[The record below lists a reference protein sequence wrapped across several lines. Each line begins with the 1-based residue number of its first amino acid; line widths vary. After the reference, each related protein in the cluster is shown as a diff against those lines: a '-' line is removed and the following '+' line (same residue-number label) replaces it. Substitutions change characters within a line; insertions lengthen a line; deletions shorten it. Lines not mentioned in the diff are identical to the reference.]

1 MLLIPP
7 TLGLVHQLKFI
18 LEQPFVICAL
28 DNRARLARN
37 LLAALLFIAFRAVM
51 AVSIPSIALG
61 ALLFRGGKPCTWE
74 SGASYYAYMTGQTL
88 ITPVKTGSL
97 IVWQA
102 MTIWLTVLLVSILF
116 LSINLSCE
124 SHQLGSIL
132 SWGVCLLAL
141 WMCSFPVTPKLYRLQ
156 KSVSFS
162 VNRIAENTVWRH
174 FLSGICILFLESLF
188 LHFAVTRKDFFK
200 VKNSFIRLLL
210 RDIKNYIR
218 TNRFFLIAEAALF
231 LIGCMIADM
240 QKPDSYGK
248 YTTIQYYMQIFRGC
262 YPFTDARTEVF
273 QVPLTWFT
281 LMYFCI
287 YTALLYPIRDASGAG
302 IHVLLRA
309 KSRALWWFSKCLAL
323 TVWNLLYFA
332 VGFCSV
338 CVFCFFTNGLSC
350 FTILPY
356 DVLPC
361 DALTCLLPFG
371 FALAISLLAF
381 CLCIFCSFV
390 WGQVFAISCLVAVSF
405 TEFPSP
411 FLCYAMLIRCRAMSP
426 AGFDERAGLLFYLI
440 FAGIVC
446 FIGMFLFL
454 QLDLFPG
461 LQRRPQ

>member
-28 DNRARLARN
+28 DNRSRLARN

-61 ALLFRGGKPCTWE
+61 ALLFRGSKPCTWE

-132 SWGVCLLAL
+132 SWGVCL
-141 WMCSFPVTPKLYRLQ
+141 
-156 KSVSFS
+156 
-162 VNRIAENTVWRH
+162 
-174 FLSGICILFLESLF
+174 
-188 LHFAVTRKDFFK
+188 
-200 VKNSFIRLLL
+200 
-210 RDIKNYIR
+210 
-218 TNRFFLIAEAALF
+218 
-231 LIGCMIADM
+231 
-240 QKPDSYGK
+240 
-248 YTTIQYYMQIFRGC
+248 
-262 YPFTDARTEVF
+262 
-273 QVPLTWFT
+273 
-281 LMYFCI
+281 
-287 YTALLYPIRDASGAG
+287 
-302 IHVLLRA
+302 
-309 KSRALWWFSKCLAL
+309 AL

-350 FTILPY
+350 FTILPH

>member
-1 MLLIPP
+1 MAKH
-7 TLGLVHQLKFI
+7 VWVNI
-18 LEQPFVICAL
+18 LETGFLCYTLYQRIVTI
-28 DNRARLARN
+28 RVAR
-37 LLAALLFIAFRAVM
+37 
-51 AVSIPSIALG
+51 P
-61 ALLFRGGKPCTWE
+61 TE
-74 SGASYYAYMTGQTL
+74 
-88 ITPVKTGSL
+88 
-97 IVWQA
+97 IV
-102 MTIWLTVLLVSILF
+102 
-116 LSINLSCE
+116 N
-124 SHQLGSIL
+124 
-132 SWGVCLLAL
+132 
-141 WMCSFPVTPKLYRLQ
+141 
-156 KSVSFS
+156 
-162 VNRIAENTVWRH
+162 
-174 FLSGICILFLESLF
+174 
-188 LHFAVTRKDFFK
+188 D
-200 VKNSFIRLLL
+200 
-210 RDIKNYIR
+210 D
-218 TNRFFLIAEAALF
+218 
-231 LIGCMIADM
+231 
-240 QKPDSYGK
+240 
-248 YTTIQYYMQIFRGC
+248 
-262 YPFTDARTEVF
+262 
-273 QVPLTWFT
+273 
-281 LMYFCI
+281 
-287 YTALLYPIRDASGAG
+287 
-302 IHVLLRA
+302 
-309 KSRALWWFSKCLAL
+309 KCLAL

>member
-1 MLLIPP
+1 M
-7 TLGLVHQLKFI
+7 
-18 LEQPFVICAL
+18 
-28 DNRARLARN
+28 
-37 LLAALLFIAFRAVM
+37 
-51 AVSIPSIALG
+51 
-61 ALLFRGGKPCTWE
+61 
-74 SGASYYAYMTGQTL
+74 
-88 ITPVKTGSL
+88 
-97 IVWQA
+97 
-102 MTIWLTVLLVSILF
+102 
-116 LSINLSCE
+116 
-124 SHQLGSIL
+124 
-132 SWGVCLLAL
+132 
-141 WMCSFPVTPKLYRLQ
+141 
-156 KSVSFS
+156 
-162 VNRIAENTVWRH
+162 
-174 FLSGICILFLESLF
+174 
-188 LHFAVTRKDFFK
+188 
-200 VKNSFIRLLL
+200 KNSFIRLLL

-390 WGQVFAISCLVAVSF
+390 WGQVFAIGNGF
-405 TEFPSP
+405 TVVRFIFCRKP
-411 FLCYAMLIRCRAMSP
+411 FCIRHNLCHK
-426 AGFDERAGLLFYLI
+426 GAGLLND
-440 FAGIVC
+440 FAHDG
-446 FIGMFLFL
+446 FSNFFRLRLAAWNFWG
-454 QLDLFPG
+454 G
-461 LQRRPQ
+461 

>member
-1 MLLIPP
+1 
-7 TLGLVHQLKFI
+7 
-18 LEQPFVICAL
+18 
-28 DNRARLARN
+28 
-37 LLAALLFIAFRAVM
+37 
-51 AVSIPSIALG
+51 
-61 ALLFRGGKPCTWE
+61 
-74 SGASYYAYMTGQTL
+74 
-88 ITPVKTGSL
+88 
-97 IVWQA
+97 
-102 MTIWLTVLLVSILF
+102 
-116 LSINLSCE
+116 
-124 SHQLGSIL
+124 
-132 SWGVCLLAL
+132 
-141 WMCSFPVTPKLYRLQ
+141 
-156 KSVSFS
+156 
-162 VNRIAENTVWRH
+162 
-174 FLSGICILFLESLF
+174 
-188 LHFAVTRKDFFK
+188 
-200 VKNSFIRLLL
+200 
-210 RDIKNYIR
+210 
-218 TNRFFLIAEAALF
+218 
-231 LIGCMIADM
+231 
-240 QKPDSYGK
+240 
-248 YTTIQYYMQIFRGC
+248 MQIFRGC

-411 FLCYAMLIRCRAMSP
+411 FLCYLPVGFALCPTVKHLLGLSHLQCGSTDSNCCRWP
-426 AGFDERAGLLFYLI
+426 PTAGAACCSCWVVR
-440 FAGIVC
+440 V
-446 FIGMFLFL
+446 
-454 QLDLFPG
+454 
-461 LQRRPQ
+461 

>member
-1 MLLIPP
+1 
-7 TLGLVHQLKFI
+7 
-18 LEQPFVICAL
+18 
-28 DNRARLARN
+28 
-37 LLAALLFIAFRAVM
+37 
-51 AVSIPSIALG
+51 
-61 ALLFRGGKPCTWE
+61 
-74 SGASYYAYMTGQTL
+74 
-88 ITPVKTGSL
+88 
-97 IVWQA
+97 
-102 MTIWLTVLLVSILF
+102 
-116 LSINLSCE
+116 
-124 SHQLGSIL
+124 
-132 SWGVCLLAL
+132 
-141 WMCSFPVTPKLYRLQ
+141 
-156 KSVSFS
+156 
-162 VNRIAENTVWRH
+162 
-174 FLSGICILFLESLF
+174 
-188 LHFAVTRKDFFK
+188 
-200 VKNSFIRLLL
+200 
-210 RDIKNYIR
+210 
-218 TNRFFLIAEAALF
+218 
-231 LIGCMIADM
+231 
-240 QKPDSYGK
+240 
-248 YTTIQYYMQIFRGC
+248 MQIFRGC

-440 FAGIVC
+440 FAGIVYTVHGPPFAGCRCCCPGCLCQC
-446 FIGMFLFL
+446 FGFWCVR
-454 QLDLFPG
+454 FPCREFWKDTRMYRTRY
-461 LQRRPQ
+461 RRGKAGCHSFRLCLPNRL

>member
-1 MLLIPP
+1 M
-7 TLGLVHQLKFI
+7 
-18 LEQPFVICAL
+18 
-28 DNRARLARN
+28 
-37 LLAALLFIAFRAVM
+37 
-51 AVSIPSIALG
+51 
-61 ALLFRGGKPCTWE
+61 
-74 SGASYYAYMTGQTL
+74 
-88 ITPVKTGSL
+88 
-97 IVWQA
+97 
-102 MTIWLTVLLVSILF
+102 
-116 LSINLSCE
+116 
-124 SHQLGSIL
+124 
-132 SWGVCLLAL
+132 
-141 WMCSFPVTPKLYRLQ
+141 
-156 KSVSFS
+156 
-162 VNRIAENTVWRH
+162 
-174 FLSGICILFLESLF
+174 
-188 LHFAVTRKDFFK
+188 
-200 VKNSFIRLLL
+200 KNSFIRLLL

-405 TEFPSP
+405 TEFPSS

>member
-1 MLLIPP
+1 M
-7 TLGLVHQLKFI
+7 
-18 LEQPFVICAL
+18 
-28 DNRARLARN
+28 
-37 LLAALLFIAFRAVM
+37 
-51 AVSIPSIALG
+51 
-61 ALLFRGGKPCTWE
+61 
-74 SGASYYAYMTGQTL
+74 
-88 ITPVKTGSL
+88 
-97 IVWQA
+97 
-102 MTIWLTVLLVSILF
+102 
-116 LSINLSCE
+116 
-124 SHQLGSIL
+124 
-132 SWGVCLLAL
+132 
-141 WMCSFPVTPKLYRLQ
+141 
-156 KSVSFS
+156 
-162 VNRIAENTVWRH
+162 
-174 FLSGICILFLESLF
+174 
-188 LHFAVTRKDFFK
+188 
-200 VKNSFIRLLL
+200 KNSFIRLLL

-356 DVLPC
+356 DGGC
-361 DALTCLLPFG
+361 YFKCFHALVTFLRRNLY
-371 FALAISLLAF
+371 SLR
-381 CLCIFCSFV
+381 I
-390 WGQVFAISCLVAVSF
+390 
-405 TEFPSP
+405 FPSSS
-411 FLCYAMLIRCRAMSP
+411 FSSSP
-426 AGFDERAGLLFYLI
+426 
-440 FAGIVC
+440 
-446 FIGMFLFL
+446 GMAPNASF
-454 QLDLFPG
+454 Q
-461 LQRRPQ
+461 

>member
-1 MLLIPP
+1 
-7 TLGLVHQLKFI
+7 
-18 LEQPFVICAL
+18 
-28 DNRARLARN
+28 
-37 LLAALLFIAFRAVM
+37 
-51 AVSIPSIALG
+51 
-61 ALLFRGGKPCTWE
+61 
-74 SGASYYAYMTGQTL
+74 
-88 ITPVKTGSL
+88 
-97 IVWQA
+97 
-102 MTIWLTVLLVSILF
+102 
-116 LSINLSCE
+116 
-124 SHQLGSIL
+124 
-132 SWGVCLLAL
+132 
-141 WMCSFPVTPKLYRLQ
+141 
-156 KSVSFS
+156 
-162 VNRIAENTVWRH
+162 
-174 FLSGICILFLESLF
+174 
-188 LHFAVTRKDFFK
+188 
-200 VKNSFIRLLL
+200 
-210 RDIKNYIR
+210 
-218 TNRFFLIAEAALF
+218 
-231 LIGCMIADM
+231 
-240 QKPDSYGK
+240 
-248 YTTIQYYMQIFRGC
+248 MQIFRGC

-338 CVFCFFTNGLSC
+338 CVFC
-350 FTILPY
+350 
-356 DVLPC
+356 
-361 DALTCLLPFG
+361 CLLPFG